1 MLLVRQEGKCRC
13 CMESACILKA
23 VGETGGNSV
32 PSFYAKKQKWF
43 ECTRSFPSFI
53 LAADTQN
60 LWNPWYIS
68 FILKI
73 AASWQFS
80 EGPVWI
86 HPLLFVGSFVVA
98 ALQFS
103 HFQSCT
109 CILHCGARVFCIPAS
124 KTSAESHFLGHKG
137 PNLDKTGWVAP
148 LVILLHKGLI

>member
-23 VGETGGNSV
+23 VGETGGNAV
-32 PSFYAKKQKWF
+32 PSFYAKKPKMLWMH
-43 ECTRSFPSFI
+43 SLLPFI
-53 LAADTQN
+53 HFNSRHTKSVESMVYFLYFKNSCKLTV
-60 LWNPWYIS
+60 
-68 FILKI
+68 FR
-73 AASWQFS
+73 
-80 EGPVWI
+80 GPVWI

-109 CILHCGARVFCIPAS
+109 CILHCRARVFCIPAS

-137 PNLDKTGWVAP
+137 PNLEKTGWVAP